1 MIRYQSRRG
10 PDTALRA
17 QIRVLAN
24 ERKRFGYRRLFFCF
38 GRAASRL
45 GSTHLPALSRG
56 KTCGGKRRAV
66 GTRAPILVEAK
77 ANAR

>member
-17 QIRVLAN
+17 QIRVLAS

-45 GSTHLPALSRG
+45 G
-56 KTCGGKRRAV
+56 
-66 GTRAPILVEAK
+66 
-77 ANAR
+77 